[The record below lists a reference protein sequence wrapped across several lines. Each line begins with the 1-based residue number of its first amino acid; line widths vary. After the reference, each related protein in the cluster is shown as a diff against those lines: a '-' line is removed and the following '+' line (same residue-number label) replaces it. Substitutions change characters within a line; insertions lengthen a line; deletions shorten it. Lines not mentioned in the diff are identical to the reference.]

1 MLLGLLRV
9 CGGCSNV
16 CGCPLAEVVVVVVV
30 IAGAGWELSLS
41 FKVFVVITA
50 QTVRAVRRT
59 ESRE

>member
-1 MLLGLLRV
+1 MR
-9 CGGCSNV
+9 GGCSNV
-16 CGCPLAEVVVVVVV
+16 CGCPLAEVVVVVV